1 MTGSLI
7 ALLLLGLVIAGC
19 WVGWLVWAKRKRDK
33 AEALAEPTLDIIF
46 NGRPFAYYQ
55 APDASGG
62 LSLETLVR
70 GAEERGYRLVYETR
84 PRPFRMVRFE
94 RISQDAGER

>member
-1 MTGSLI
+1 MGKTET
-7 ALLLLGLVIAGC
+7 
-19 WVGWLVWAKRKRDK
+19 RQ
-33 AEALAEPTLDIIF
+33 
-46 NGRPFAYYQ
+46 GRGPRRTDPRHHFQRPAVAYYQ

>member
-33 AEALAEPTLDIIF
+33 AEASP
-46 NGRPFAYYQ
+46 NRPSA
-55 APDASGG
+55 
-62 LSLETLVR
+62 VR
-70 GAEERGYRLVYETR
+70 PLPGSR
-84 PRPFRMVRFE
+84 
-94 RISQDAGER
+94 RIGWAQP

>member
-1 MTGSLI
+1 MG
-7 ALLLLGLVIAGC
+7 
-19 WVGWLVWAKRKRDK
+19 K
-33 AEALAEPTLDIIF
+33 AETRQGRGPRRTDLDIIF

-84 PRPFRMVRFE
+84 PRPFRMVKFE

>member
-46 NGRPFAYYQ
+46 NGRPLPTTRLPTHRVGSALRRSSG
-55 APDASGG
+55 APRNAAIGS
-62 LSLETLVR
+62 S
-70 GAEERGYRLVYETR
+70 TR
-84 PRPFRMVRFE
+84 PAPGP
-94 RISQDAGER
+94 SGW

>member
-1 MTGSLI
+1 
-7 ALLLLGLVIAGC
+7 
-19 WVGWLVWAKRKRDK
+19 LVWAKRKRDK

-70 GAEERGYRLVYETR
+70 GAGDAAIGSSTR
-84 PRPFRMVRFE
+84 PAPDP
-94 RISQDAGER
+94 SGW

>member
-19 WVGWLVWAKRKRDK
+19 WVG
-33 AEALAEPTLDIIF
+33 
-46 NGRPFAYYQ
+46 PFAYYQ
-55 APDASGG
+55 ASDASGG

-84 PRPFRMVRFE
+84 PRPFRMVKFE